1 MNGKSGNAVTIYSC
15 DPGHCPSITGGV
27 QQMQYRIH
35 QSRYDGSDHTLVS
48 IASTV
53 RTHIKYV
60 IAMYVRVLWMPTG
73 ATVMHQAT
81 HVWPSPAAS
90 WFGPPSASFQLGSG
104 WHLLQ

>member
-48 IASTV
+48 IASIV
-53 RTHIKYV
+53 RTHIEYV
-60 IAMYVRVLWMPTG
+60 IVLSFRGLWMPTG

-81 HVWPSPAAS
+81 HVWPSTGGQSVWTAVGELP
-90 WFGPPSASFQLGSG
+90 GSG
-104 WHLLQ
+104 RHLLQ